1 MKQIPDV
8 PSMGELAVQY
18 GTIDRQQLDR
28 LLPLLNQT
36 GLSFVQLMQ
45 QEKMATDYQISL
57 LSLIREFLVI
67 KHQGEKFGQLA
78 VEKGFVTR
86 EEVDEA
92 LKQQLQEFR
101 KAKLKRLIGDILVG
115 AGVITPEQKEV
126 IAREQKLL
134 EFQPSMAQ
142 AAVGGPR
149 DLELTPEVRHFLK
162 IRGLDKIFAATV
174 VEKGFATKEQVDTS
188 LKAQTMVFKGQGT
201 ISLLGDI
208 MVSKGFLTHG
218 QRDLILAEQKRL
230 ETVPATDVSGT
241 APEPNIDILISDDAM
256 EAWVEMPKTKT
267 TDPSLAGI
275 KAALAGMGVTH
286 GLLSDAL
293 MKCCMDKKMPR
304 FMAAKGDLP
313 TLFGD
318 IQVNYL
324 FEIQTGETEDN
335 GLAPR
340 VERGEVLAAL
350 ERRVTTTQG
359 CDVFGNSVA
368 KVLPKRIAGF
378 SCGRGARLSKERFKV
393 LAGTRGIPFLSLL
406 GRPYVFPEINVL
418 DDADL
423 RFGPIQEFSSIKV
436 TGILTGA
443 YPVKAGRVK
452 AREIRG
458 ADIVS
463 LGDISVSIG
472 ITNAV
477 IRTQGSVRAKY
488 IHNSTIEAFGDVIV
502 DHEILDSTITIS
514 GRCSAENS
522 RVIASTVSAKGGVAV
537 GGVGSDVT
545 APCHLSA
552 GREDHLLI
560 ELERIANHI
569 DQTREA
575 LDKLENR
582 AGELKGEIKGL
593 FEKMVDI
600 KRFHDTAEQE
610 RERARQHLE
619 ATPDSGT
626 DPSRAKTVKL
636 VKALDKRLV
645 SALAAL
651 KDLNTRKRV
660 IGKKLTAVK
669 EKGAAVRPGVEAEV
683 HRFEQQRFALIEWS
697 RKRPGAAEIVVK
709 GRIAQE
715 TVLTGQLSSTTV
727 QNSCQGV
734 KILETKKAGVP
745 EKYELILKPF

>member
-1 MKQIPDV
+1 MKQSPDV
-8 PSMGELAVQY
+8 PSMGEIALQY
-18 GTIDRQQLDR
+18 GTIDRRQLDR
-28 LLPLLNQT
+28 LLVLLNQT

-45 QEKMATDYQISL
+45 QEKMATEYQISL
-57 LSLIREFLVI
+57 LSLIQEFLVL
-67 KHQGEKFGQLA
+67 KQQGEKFGQLA
-78 VEKGFVTR
+78 VEKGFVTK
-86 EEVDEA
+86 EDVDAA

-115 AGVITPEQKEV
+115 TGVITPDQKNL

-134 EFQPSMAQ
+134 ELRPSMTQTADGH
-142 AAVGGPR
+142 GG
-149 DLELTPEVRHFLK
+149 LELTPEVRHFLK

-174 VEKGFATKEQVDTS
+174 VEKGFATKEQVDAS
-188 LKAQTMVFKGQGT
+188 LKTQTMLFKRRGT

-218 QRDLILAEQKRL
+218 QRNLILAEQNRL
-230 ETVPATDVSGT
+230 ETVPGKDASVT
-241 APEPNIDILISDDAM
+241 APDPKIGILISDDAM
-256 EAWVEMPKTKT
+256 EAWVEIPKTKKA
-267 TDPSLAGI
+267 DPSLVGI

-286 GLLSDAL
+286 GVLSDAL
-293 MKCCMDKKMPR
+293 IQCCMDRKMPR
-304 FMAAKGDLP
+304 FMAAKGDPP
-313 TLFGD
+313 TLLGE
-318 IQVNYL
+318 IKVNYL
-324 FEIQTGETEDN
+324 FEIQTGATKDN
-335 GLAPR
+335 RLEPR
-340 VERGEVLAAL
+340 VERGEALAAL
-350 ERRVTTTQG
+350 GRVETTARG
-359 CDVFGNSVA
+359 KDVLGNSVA
-368 KVLPKRIAGF
+368 KELPHRVAGF
-378 SCGRGARLSKERFKV
+378 SCGRGARLSMEKFKV

-406 GRPYVFPEINVL
+406 GRLYVLPEINVL

-436 TGILTGA
+436 SGILTGA

-477 IRTQGSVRAKY
+477 IKTQGSVRARY

-522 RVIASTVSAKGGVAV
+522 RIIASTVSAKGGVAA
-537 GGVGSDVT
+537 GAVGSDVT
-545 APCHLSA
+545 VPCRISA

-569 DQTREA
+569 DLTREEI
-575 LDKLENR
+575 DKLENR
-582 AGELKGEIKGL
+582 AGELMEEIKGV
-593 FEKMVDI
+593 FEKMVGL

-619 ATPDSGT
+619 ATHGPGT
-626 DPSRAKTVKL
+626 DEEGAKTVKL
-636 VKALDKRLV
+636 VKALDKRLAA
-645 SALAAL
+645 SFRAL
-651 KDLNTRKRV
+651 KDLNTRKKTLR
-660 IGKKLTAVK
+660 KKLAAIK
-669 EKGAAVRPGVEAEV
+669 EREAAVRPGVEAEV
-683 HRFEQQRFALIEWS
+683 HLFEQRRFALIEWS
-697 RKRPGAAEIVVK
+697 RKRPGAAEIAVK
-709 GRIAQE
+709 GTIAQE

-727 QNSCQGV
+727 QKPCQGV
-734 KILETKKAGVP
+734 KMLEIKKAGVP
-745 EKYELILKPF
+745 EKYELTLKKF